1 MFLILDILSIQL
13 MAPREYDMTTRAR
26 AREELRQRILSATLE
41 LHTEK
46 GILGTSWKDI
56 ADRADVAV
64 ATVYNHFPSLDEL
77 VPACGDLLME
87 RLRPPGLADAADVVG
102 DAGTTGERL
111 ERAAREL
118 FDFYERGGA
127 HLDVFPGERD
137 LRSIREWEAYQRA
150 TVEAFVR
157 AALAGT
163 RPRPRT
169 VQLVSAFFDLMTFRS
184 LQSRG
189 FDARTAATT
198 MARAAECVLER
209 DAQSGGRRQ

>member
-1 MFLILDILSIQL
+1 MT
-13 MAPREYDMTTRAR
+13 PREYDMTTRAK

-87 RLRPPGLADAADVVG
+87 RLRPPGLVDAADVVG

-127 HLDVFPGERD
+127 HLDVFPGERA

-157 AALAGT
+157 AALAGQ

-169 VQLVSAFFDLMTFRS
+169 VRLISAFFDLMTFRS
-184 LQSRG
+184 LQYRG
-189 FDARTAATT
+189 FDARTAAAI
-198 MARAAECVLER
+198 MARAAGCVLER

>member
-1 MFLILDILSIQL
+1 
-13 MAPREYDMTTRAR
+13 MTTRTR
-26 AREELRQRILSATLE
+26 AREELRQRILSATIE
-41 LHTEK
+41 LHTEQ

-64 ATVYNHFPSLDEL
+64 ATVYNHFSSLDEL

-87 RLRPPGLADAADVVG
+87 RLRPPAPEDAADVVG
-102 DAGTTGERL
+102 EAGTVGERL

-118 FDFYERGGA
+118 FAFYERGGA
-127 HLDVFPGERD
+127 HLDVFPGERE
-137 LRSIREWEAYQRA
+137 LPSIREWEAYQRA

-157 AALAGT
+157 AALVGT

-169 VQLVSAFFDLMTFRS
+169 VQLISAFLDLTTFRS
-184 LQSRG
+184 LESRG

-198 MARAAECVLER
+198 MARAAACVLER
-209 DAQSGGRRQ
+209 DAQPGRRRK